1 MRQADRREEHG
12 SCSSAERLRGNR
24 RRRRNGIQAAG
35 GGLFEMKK
43 MLTREAFEE
52 ASQIVRQ
59 VTEDTRLVYSD
70 YFSSQCG
77 N

>member
-1 MRQADRREEHG
+1 
-12 SCSSAERLRGNR
+12 
-24 RRRRNGIQAAG
+24 
-35 GGLFEMKK
+35 MKK

-70 YFSSQCG
+70 YFRSRKTCR
-77 N
+77 